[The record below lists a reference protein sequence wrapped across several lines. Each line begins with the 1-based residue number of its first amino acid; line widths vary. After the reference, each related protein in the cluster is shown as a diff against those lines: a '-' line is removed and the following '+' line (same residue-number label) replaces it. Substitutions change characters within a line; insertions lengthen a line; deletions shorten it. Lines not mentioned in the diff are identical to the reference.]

1 MPRRP
6 RSKPQPDQSA
16 VSSYLLDDQIGF
28 RLRLA
33 MQRHTAIF
41 MARIPGRLT
50 QTQFAALAKLL
61 EVGACSQNHLG
72 RLIYLDASTI
82 KGVVDRLR
90 ARGLVA
96 ICDDP
101 DDRRRRAVTLTDKGR
116 LATEAAI
123 EVAAEITARTVA
135 PLSANEL
142 RQMIKLLRRLS

>member
-1 MPRRP
+1 MSRRP
-6 RSKPQPDQSA
+6 RLKLLPQADASA
-16 VSSYLLDDQIGF
+16 YLLDDQIGF

-33 MQRHTAIF
+33 MQRHTALF
-41 MARIPGRLT
+41 TAGIPGRLT

-90 ARGLVA
+90 TRGLVA

-101 DDRRRRAVTLTDKGR
+101 NDRRRRAVTLTDKGR
-116 LATEAAI
+116 KATETAI
-123 EVAAEITARTVA
+123 KVAAEITARTVA
-135 PLSANEL
+135 PLTPQEQ
-142 RQMIKLLRRLS
+142 RQVIALLRKLS